1 MLCDT
6 EFKVFVEFSNFGK
19 NVKNLAKH
27 AIKLVKNK
35 DNLVKTKFFSSW
47 GTNLNIKSSLFFYI
61 NAYHC
66 SLL

>member
-6 EFKVFVEFSNFGK
+6 EFKVFVEFCNFGK

-35 DNLVKTKFFSSW
+35 DNLVKMKFFSFW
-47 GTNLNIKSSLFFYI
+47 GTNLNIKV
-61 NAYHC
+61 
-66 SLL
+66 